1 VKERSNPGGALTGA
15 TGDLTPDTTDDA
27 FVPGERR
34 EISEPESRGA
44 VTAEQGAR
52 APAQSGDVGDPAGDQ
67 VEGGPTNMAE
77 RESGYGSEHGL
88 SPNDPAYRMD
98 THPVAPPADEA
109 TRSGETRIGGDELSE
124 TEEHF

>member
-1 VKERSNPGGALTGA
+1 MKERSNPGGALTGA

-34 EISEPESRGA
+34 EIAAPESRGA
-44 VTAEQGAR
+44 VTAEQGAL
-52 APAQSGDVGDPAGDQ
+52 APAQSGDVGDPAGHQ

-88 SPNDPAYRMD
+88 SPNDPAYRME
-98 THPVAPPADEA
+98 THPAGTTADE
-109 TRSGETRIGGDELSE
+109 TQRSDETRIGGDELSE
-124 TEEHF
+124 GEEHF

>member
-1 VKERSNPGGALTGA
+1 
-15 TGDLTPDTTDDA
+15 
-27 FVPGERR
+27 
-34 EISEPESRGA
+34 
-44 VTAEQGAR
+44 
-52 APAQSGDVGDPAGDQ
+52 
-67 VEGGPTNMAE
+67 MAE

>member
-34 EISEPESRGA
+34 EIAEPESRGA
-44 VTAEQGAR
+44 VTAEQGAL

-88 SPNDPAYRMD
+88 SPNDPAYRME
-98 THPVAPPADEA
+98 THPAGAAVDDAQ
-109 TRSGETRIGGDELSE
+109 RSDDTRIGGDELSE
-124 TEEHF
+124 GEEHF